1 LPKSRNPD
9 PGKAAADAAYVARA
23 ARVMRWVVRLAILA
37 TVVVLYFMIEPL
49 ASSMISGSFEE
60 EMRLTAEQ
68 RMKEFEQGREP
79 EGFFMDHIMK
89 RTVTIMGGFV
99 MLFLLVA
106 LNFALGRM
114 EKAGPKRET

>member
-1 LPKSRNPD
+1 MPKSRNPD

-37 TVVVLYFMIEPL
+37 TVIVLYFMIEPL
-49 ASSMISGSFEE
+49 VSTMMSGSFEE
-60 EMRLTAEQ
+60 EIRHTMQQ
-68 RMKEFEQGREP
+68 RMNDFERGRDP

-89 RTVTIMGGFV
+89 RAATIMGGFV

-106 LNFALGRM
+106 LNSALARF

>member
-79 EGFFMDHIMK
+79 EGLFMDHIMK

-106 LNFALGRM
+106 LNFALARM
-114 EKAGPKRET
+114 EKAGAKRET